1 MKRLTLLMVSIL
13 AVFFL
18 ASTDASAQGLLNK
31 FKKSK
36 DKTEQK
42 AESDDD
48 DVEIDE
54 ADAKEA
60 SKDSVKKVKWDAV
73 PTYKVVRVK
82 LTDKAGNPIM
92 NEDGTQATRVL
103 LSDENGTYKG
113 WEAVHEQNRQLDKAI
128 TNIILKMGGGAALGA
143 VTGFLVSGGDWRGA
157 VGGAVAGAGAGAILS
172 KDDFKKAK
180 ALKKAM
186 KAQKKELELYHKTYT
201 DEGKPISA
209 SADLSHFENIEERT
223 AVDSEIDAELAS
235 ADFNTPDL
243 SWKL

>member
-1 MKRLTLLMVSIL
+1 M
-13 AVFFL
+13 
-18 ASTDASAQGLLNK
+18 
-31 FKKSK
+31 
-36 DKTEQK
+36 
-42 AESDDD
+42 
-48 DVEIDE
+48 
-54 ADAKEA
+54 
-60 SKDSVKKVKWDAV
+60 
-73 PTYKVVRVK
+73 VRVK
-82 LTDKAGNPIM
+82 LTDKAGNPIL

-128 TNIILKMGGGAALGA
+128 TKIILKMGGGAALGA

-157 VGGAVAGAGAGAILS
+157 VGGAVAGAGAGALLS

-209 SADLSHFENIEERT
+209 SADLSHFENVEERT